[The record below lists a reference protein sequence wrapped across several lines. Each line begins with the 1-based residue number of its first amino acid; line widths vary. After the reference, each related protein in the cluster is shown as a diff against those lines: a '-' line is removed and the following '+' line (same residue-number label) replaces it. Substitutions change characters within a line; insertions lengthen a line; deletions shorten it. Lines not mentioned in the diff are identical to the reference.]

1 MQVLFYKTMHAFYCE
16 IVHPFICE
24 IVHAFVCEI
33 VHAFVCHPGL
43 DPGSISDPPWILGSS
58 PRMTNPET
66 KMTTSKEIPCLTL

>member
-1 MQVLFYKTMHAFYCE
+1 MQVLFCKTMHAFYFE
-16 IVHPFICE
+16 IVHALICE
-24 IVHAFVCEI
+24 IVHV
-33 VHAFVCHPGL
+33 FVCHPGL